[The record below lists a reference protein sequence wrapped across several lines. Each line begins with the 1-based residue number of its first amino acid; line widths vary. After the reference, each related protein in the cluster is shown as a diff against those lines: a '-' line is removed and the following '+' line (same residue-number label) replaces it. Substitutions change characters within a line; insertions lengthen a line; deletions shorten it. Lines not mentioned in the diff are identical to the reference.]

1 MFRRDTVER
10 IIVADV
16 LPGETLPI
24 RLNGLL
30 LHQQTGEPFAFLV
43 LTASFQARTIETDA
57 VHLNRQ
63 EGSGD
68 YRDDPR
74 YPVLVGPAT
83 TRQRREWRI
92 RREQVSGFLFR
103 PISSCVAAP
112 SDWQQKCRAG
122 L

>member
-1 MFRRDTVER
+1 MLRRDTLHR

-16 LPGETLPI
+16 LPGETLHLGPMSRVQTI
-24 RLNGLL
+24 QRAFVVSAVVKLLCRAHSEKERL
-30 LHQQTGEPFAFLV
+30 TYP
-43 LTASFQARTIETDA
+43 
-57 VHLNRQ
+57 Q